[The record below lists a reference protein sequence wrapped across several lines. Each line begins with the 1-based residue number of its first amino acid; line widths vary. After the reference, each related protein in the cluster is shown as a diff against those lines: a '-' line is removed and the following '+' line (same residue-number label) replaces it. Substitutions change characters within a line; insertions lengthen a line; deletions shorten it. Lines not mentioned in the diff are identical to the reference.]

1 MASDSVTG
9 KAGKV
14 TLAGSGVT
22 FTKWNAKPKKEYAK
36 STDSSNYDV
45 ASGRLCS
52 AQLPGEENL
61 EGTIEGNWNR
71 SQSPTLIARIKSDAP
86 VPIALMIDQSTTFA
100 SFNADLTDFEVD
112 LTVPGAETVPFTCNY
127 KSNGLIT
134 YP

>member
-9 KAGKV
+9 KAGNSTV
-14 TLAGSGVT
+14 AGSSLT
-22 FTKWNAKPKKEYAK
+22 ITSWTAKPKREYAK

-61 EGTIEGNWNR
+61 EGTIEGNWSR
-71 SQSPTLIARIKSDAP
+71 AQTPTLIARIKTDA
-86 VPIALMIDQSTTFA
+86 VVAVVLKIDNSTNFA
-100 SFNADLTDFEVD
+100 SFNADLTDMEVD
-112 LTVPGAETVPFTCNY
+112 LTVPGADTVNFSCNF